1 MIDVTFTINGVDYSG
16 LLSTY
21 RVVCDIEYPHTMT
34 AIDGTEYYGKMIR
47 RPSIYFSLRPLTDAE
62 TAALYD
68 TINGTN
74 TVVYTDPDTDTDYT
88 AYMRFTSS
96 ISSAF
101 GLRSIDGNRYY
112 KGSEMC
118 LRQLSP
124 R

>member
-1 MIDVTFTINGVDYSG
+1 MIDVIFTINGVDYSG

-62 TAALYD
+62 TAA
-68 TINGTN
+68 
-74 TVVYTDPDTDTDYT
+74 VVYTDPDTDTDYT